1 MRSILISLHNRA
13 SLFLCGVGGL
23 LMITSGASGTLGYL
37 PQMQEAVNSFL
48 SDSFLLTVEIII
60 GILAAL
66 TAIGGL
72 GVIVGGLIMTTR
84 FVEFGRITVMI
95 AMVTGVLSLVM
106 SLVQLLLVGMFTL
119 PLLTQLAQSLGWIGA
134 MMAVLGKTIAE
145 QQPILIKS

>member
-1 MRSILISLHNRA
+1 
-13 SLFLCGVGGL
+13 
-23 LMITSGASGTLGYL
+23 MITSGASGTLGYL

>member
-1 MRSILISLHNRA
+1 
-13 SLFLCGVGGL
+13 
-23 LMITSGASGTLGYL
+23 
-37 PQMQEAVNSFL
+37 
-48 SDSFLLTVEIII
+48 
-60 GILAAL
+60 
-66 TAIGGL
+66 
-72 GVIVGGLIMTTR
+72 MTTR

-106 SLVQLLLVGMFTL
+106 SLVQLLLVGMYTL

>member
-1 MRSILISLHNRA
+1 M
-13 SLFLCGVGGL
+13 F
-23 LMITSGASGTLGYL
+23 TSGASGTLGYL

-48 SDSFLLTVEIII
+48 GDSFLLTIEIII

-95 AMVTGVLSLVM
+95 AMITGVLSLVM
-106 SLVQLLLVGMFTL
+106 SLVQLFLAGMFTL

-145 QQPILIKS
+145 QQPILIKT